1 MLLIL
6 ILATLLISCTVS
18 YPLLPSTP
26 KPIILKRT
34 RNQIKYITC
43 KGNLFRRKKCLKEFT
58 PLCGIDSYEDEL
70 FGCLDY
76 ETDKNKEQLLND
88 NVAKKKKSRTSTESW
103 TIRCNDYAKC
113 RMVSGTAKA
122 VEIALKKRLSHRENT
137 TPYTN

>member
-6 ILATLLISCTVS
+6 ILASLLISCIDS
-18 YPLLPSTP
+18 YPFLPSTP
-26 KPIILKRT
+26 KPIIFKPT
-34 RNQIKYITC
+34 RNQIKYIKC

-76 ETDKNKEQLLND
+76 KTVENKELLLNED
-88 NVAKKKKSRTSTESW
+88 VTQWKQSKRTSERW
-103 TIRCNDYAKC
+103 TIRCNDYARC

-122 VEIALKKRLSHRENT
+122 VVIALKKKYA
-137 TPYTN
+137 P